1 MSDRVGQQVGNYRL
15 VRLLGSGGFADVY
28 LAQHVYLDSPA
39 AIKLLRASLSQ
50 QDLEDFRGEA
60 QTLVRL
66 IHPHIV
72 RLLDFGVQDGS
83 PFLVMDYA
91 PNGTLRQRH
100 QRGERLP
107 LPMIV
112 DYVDQVASGL
122 QFAHD
127 QKIIHRDI
135 KPENMLLG
143 RQQEILLSDFGIAVV
158 AQSTRADLARDTTGT
173 IAYMAPEQIQAH
185 PRPASDQ
192 YSLGIVV
199 YEWLSGAR
207 PFAGSFTEVAAKQL
221 MVAPPP
227 LRQFLPAISPEV
239 EAVVSTALAKD
250 PKQRFS
256 SVQAFATALRQAA
269 QARGS
274 IFSVS
279 NQPTV
284 FDKTIPSSFAP
295 SPPPA
300 RPVNPVT
307 PLPLSMPSGQQ
318 EVIISPTGETHT
330 PAISGPRPPAA
341 NIPRNP
347 MPAMSETNIMT
358 EVSSY
363 PQQSGPTPLQASLSG
378 LPPAG
383 VNVSPPNYQPQS
395 QPAPRGTSRRAFLIA
410 GAAAIGVLA
419 VGGVVGYFA
428 SRPSSPSTGH
438 TTGGVQ
444 TTPTRSSS
452 PTTAPAIVTLAN
464 DTFHR
469 PDQTLWGTAS
479 DGLQWGGD
487 VNISQDC
494 TITALKGQIVRTTSG
509 VSYYTGLLGPSFA
522 NGEVLVSGS
531 ISQYNP
537 SHLGAILRWIDN
549 GHYYKAFIDGQQFH
563 LIAREGNHAPSLQ
576 TIPFVAQPN
585 VPYTI
590 RFRAFDSTLEAR
602 VWETG
607 TAEPTTWM
615 VSGIDHTFRVGQ
627 GGLRPQLDQ
636 NVTLQV
642 SSFAIIQRATA

>member
-28 LAQHVYLDSPA
+28 LARHVYLDSPA
-39 AIKLLRASLSQ
+39 AIKLLRANLGQ
-50 QDLEDFRGEA
+50 QDLDDFRGEA

-66 IHPHIV
+66 LHPHIV
-72 RLLDFGVQDGS
+72 RLLDFGVQDGA

-100 QRGERLP
+100 QRGERLA
-107 LPMIV
+107 LSTVV

-127 QKIIHRDI
+127 QKIVHRDI

-158 AQSTRADLARDTTGT
+158 AQSTRADLTRDTTGT

-207 PFAGSFTEVAAKQL
+207 PFAGSFTEVAAKHL

-227 LRQFLPAISPEV
+227 LRELLPTVSPEV
-239 EAVVSTALAKD
+239 EMVVSTALAKD

-256 SVQAFATALRQAA
+256 SVQAFATALHEAGQT
-269 QARGS
+269 QQTLRGVFPTFDQTLPAS
-274 IFSVS
+274 IT
-279 NQPTV
+279 P
-284 FDKTIPSSFAP
+284 AP
-295 SPPPA
+295 SRA
-300 RPVNPVT
+300 RLANPIT

-318 EVIISPTGETHT
+318 EVIVSATGETHT
-330 PAISGPRPPAA
+330 PAISSPRSPEANVPLNAA
-341 NIPRNP
+341 PG
-347 MPAMSETNIMT
+347 MSETSIQT
-358 EVSSY
+358 EISSQTL
-363 PQQSGPTPLQASLSG
+363 PSAPAPMVISSPG

-383 VNVSPPNYQPQS
+383 ISFPPPPAIQGQPR
-395 QPAPRGTSRRAFLIA
+395 PAPRAMSRRAALIA
-410 GAAAIGVLA
+410 GAAAAGVVA
-419 VGGVVGYFA
+419 VGGVTWFIA
-428 SRPSSPSTGH
+428 SHASSPSTAH
-438 TTGGVQ
+438 TTGGAQ
-444 TTPTRSSS
+444 TTPTTSSS
-452 PTTAPAIVTLAN
+452 PTTAPAVVTLAD

-469 PDQTLWGTAS
+469 PDQIFWGTAS

-487 VNISQDC
+487 VNTSQDC
-494 TITALKGQIVRTTSG
+494 SIVARKGQIARTANG
-509 VSYYTGLLGPSFA
+509 VSYYTGVLGPSFA
-522 NGEVLVSGS
+522 NGEVVVSGS
-531 ISQYNP
+531 ISHYNP
-537 SHLGAILRWIDN
+537 SHLGAILRWTDN
-549 GHYYKAFIDGQQFH
+549 NHYYKAFIDNQQFH
-563 LIAREGNHAPSLQ
+563 LIARNGNHAPSLQ
-576 TIPFVAQPN
+576 TIPFAAQPN

-590 RFRAFDSTLEAR
+590 RFHATGTSLGAR
-602 VWETG
+602 VWRTG
-607 TAEPTTWM
+607 TTEPTTWM
-615 VSGIDHTFRVGQ
+615 VSGTDSTFHSGQ

-636 NVTLQV
+636 NVTLHV
-642 SSFAIIQRATA
+642 NFFTIIQRATN

>member
-72 RLLDFGVQDGS
+72 RLLDFGVQDGA

-112 DYVDQVASGL
+112 SYVDQVASGL

-127 QKIIHRDI
+127 QKIVHRDI

-227 LRQFLPAISPEV
+227 LHQFLPAISPEV

-256 SVQAFATALRQAA
+256 SVQAFATALREVA
-269 QARGS
+269 QARRGVFP
-274 IFSVS
+274 IA
-279 NQPTV
+279 NQPTA
-284 FDKTIPSSFAP
+284 FDQTIPASI
-295 SPPPA
+295 PPA
-300 RPVNPVT
+300 SSRARPANPIT

-318 EVIISPTGETHT
+318 EVIISSTGETHT
-330 PAISGPRPPAA
+330 PAISGPRPPEA
-341 NIPRNP
+341 NIPLNP
-347 MPAMSETNIMT
+347 VPAMSETNIMT
-358 EVSSY
+358 QISSHLQ
-363 PQQSGPTPLQASLSG
+363 PSGPSPLQASLSG

-383 VNVSPPNYQPQS
+383 VHVPPPIYQPQS
-395 QPAPRGTSRRAFLIA
+395 QSTPRGTSRRAFLVA
-410 GAAAIGVLA
+410 GAAAVGVLA
-419 VGGVVGYFA
+419 VGGVIGYFV
-428 SRPSSPSTGH
+428 SRPSSPSTTH
-438 TTGGVQ
+438 TTGGAQ
-444 TTPTRSSS
+444 KTPTRSSS
-452 PTTAPAIVTLAN
+452 PTTPAIVTLAN

-487 VNISQDC
+487 VNTSQDC
-494 TITALKGQIVRTTSG
+494 TITALKGQIVRSESG
-509 VSYYTGLLGPSFA
+509 VSYYTGVLGPSFA

-590 RFRAFDSTLEAR
+590 RFRVFGDTLEAR
-602 VWETG
+602 VWQTG
-607 TAEPTTWM
+607 TTEPTTWM
-615 VSGIDHTFRVGQ
+615 VSGTDHTFRVGQ

-642 SSFAIIQRATA
+642 SYFTLIQRASV